1 MKKKLVFAVIIA
13 AVVLVFVLCVCL
25 GMKKE
30 TAVVEGRAVENADA
44 VYEELGIDISMPE
57 AVFGA
62 YGFEY
67 SIIGEAIG
75 QVCFQY
81 MGTTYYLQAAKGTT
95 SLEEMG
101 FVKSDEWWEGT
112 TLYAAGDDD
121 SMTGIESFG
130 LEDGGSAVCWRWH
143 GIRFVLRSPKEY
155 QSSYGFI
162 NEIASNSYIQP
173 AVEQEMTEE

>member
-13 AVVLVFVLCVCL
+13 AVVLVFALCVCL

-30 TAVVEGRAVENADA
+30 TAVAEGRAVENADA

-112 TLYAAGDDD
+112 TLYAAGDVDD
-121 SMTGIESFG
+121 MTGIESFG